1 MVVNQSVDMF
11 WRMHQQLASCCEKAA
26 EKSEWPRFKTPQVC
40 RVYFREIFFFFF
52 FTGVI
57 ADVADCPEREATYVI
72 TKGGIGDPDKI

>member
-1 MVVNQSVDMF
+1 MAKVQDSPGMSRLFQRDF
-11 WRMHQQLASCCEKAA
+11 
-26 EKSEWPRFKTPQVC
+26 
-40 RVYFREIFFFFF
+40 FFFFF